1 MCGTVSFFV
10 EKKQSP
16 LLHCV
21 CGEAQVLQK
30 EAVSY
35 KKKRLGQ
42 KLSQVQYHRALV
54 LQCETA
60 IRLLPSN
67 KIECPG

>member
-1 MCGTVSFFV
+1 LKSRELLREWGGADQAATVLCCMASSGKFEGDCGTVLFFV

-30 EAVSY
+30 EAVW
-35 KKKRLGQ
+35 
-42 KLSQVQYHRALV
+42 
-54 LQCETA
+54 
-60 IRLLPSN
+60 
-67 KIECPG
+67 

>member
-1 MCGTVSFFV
+1 MASSGKFEGDCGTVLFFV

-30 EAVSY
+30 EAVW
-35 KKKRLGQ
+35 
-42 KLSQVQYHRALV
+42 
-54 LQCETA
+54 
-60 IRLLPSN
+60 
-67 KIECPG
+67 